1 MDIRDRASV
10 CVCVCE
16 YDRRHKVR
24 CAGESAINTQ
34 ILEPAGCLAV
44 DRVPF

>member
-1 MDIRDRASV
+1 MDIRDRVSV

-16 YDRRHKVR
+16 YDRLHKVR